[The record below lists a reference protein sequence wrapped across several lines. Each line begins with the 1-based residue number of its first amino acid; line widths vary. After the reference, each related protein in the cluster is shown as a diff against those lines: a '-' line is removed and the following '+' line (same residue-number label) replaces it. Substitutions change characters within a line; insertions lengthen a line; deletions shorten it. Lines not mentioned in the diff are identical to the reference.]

1 MFAALLHARKMLSLQ
16 PECVRFDIYRTAAV
30 LEQNQGSQR
39 ANAFLI
45 SFCKKALPRLEL
57 VAKKYECAGINNN
70 ASAAIF
76 GGHFDTELM
85 QYLASRMV
93 NMVARYNRLPD
104 MARADIDLLAADI
117 ANFTRAELAN
127 IDDTGFSELKTLYTW
142 YMRAGIISLQFNV
155 TPPHWERVTKKY
167 VGEDEIAPA
176 ITRMFN
182 EVWWRGRLRRIA
194 AAWREHLLIAAGNVS
209 KKKHAYASKNCVTD
223 WREQKRRTR
232 EFLKG
237 LDLEDE
243 DGNRISLIEKYDGSV
258 ANPAIRRCELMT
270 RIRGFENICNE
281 LGYVGEFYTLTA
293 PSKYHATTKAGYRNT
308 KWKGASPSDTQSYL
322 TGLWA
327 RIRAKLHREE
337 IRIFGIRVAEPH
349 HDGTPHWHMLMFM
362 LPEDVERVRLIIRD
376 YAREEDHHELRS
388 DKAKKARFH
397 AEAIDPEK
405 GSATGYVAKYISK
418 NIDGYALDGETDDES
433 GELLKETAPAVSA
446 WAARWHI
453 RQFQFIGGAPVTV
466 YRELR
471 RLADTETAHGL
482 SVEFAAVHDA
492 ADAGDW
498 AGYVNAQGGPFVRR
512 DDLQV
517 RTLYEPRAEFNQY
530 GEETV
535 CIRGVYDSAI
545 GAGTPIL
552 TRLTQWKIVPKRAVD
567 LDVDVKGA
575 PAPSRSSV
583 NNCTG
588 SENDPPILDLS
599 KPLSRRERR
608 ELANRLRK
616 QKPAIR
622 RKFIH
627 GTDEQYAAIAKTI
640 DEIYLTTGTII
651 SRCEALHLMSGGKS
665 CFNGKWL
672 RGTGEGEVFS
682 AAPSHQAQARKIL
695 SRVAALAG
703 GKGGMKGN
711 VHPYH
716 AHTVYDAAI
725 FLHTF
730 YQFVILYVY
739 TVSRRGGCVNRE
751 LNEHVMIE
759 RVEMIARLTAE
770 SACQEKDREIAL
782 NLIAEI
788 ARGNLIKNDSFSV
801 VFSAEP
807 VGKKL
812 KKEHEVRINI
822 TLDKDQK
829 IEQSLI
835 DAFQSELT
843 RRVATIF
850 PSTRVFVRK
859 GSITGVELT
868 GVENDSDRERLD
880 NILQEVWEDESWR

>member
-1 MFAALLHARKMLSLQ
+1 M
-16 PECVRFDIYRTAAV
+16 RFDVYRTAAV

-57 VAKKYECAGINNN
+57 VAKKYECAGIKSNV
-70 ASAAIF
+70 SAAVF
-76 GGHFDTELM
+76 GGHFDTQLM

-93 NMVARYNRLPD
+93 NMAARYNRLPD
-104 MARADIDLLAADI
+104 MSRADIDLLAADI
-117 ANFTRAELAN
+117 ANFIRAELAD

-142 YMRAGIISLQFNV
+142 YMRAGFISLQFNV
-155 TPPHWERVTKKY
+155 TPPHWERVTKKF

-194 AAWREHLLIAAGNVS
+194 AAWREHLQIAVGNVS
-209 KKKHAYASKNCVTD
+209 KKRHAYASKNCVTD

-293 PSKYHATTKAGYRNT
+293 PSKYHATTKAGYRNS
-308 KWKGASPSDTQSYL
+308 KWNGSSPSDTQSYL

-376 YAREEDHHELRS
+376 YAWEEDRHELRS

-545 GAGTPIL
+545 GADTPIL

-567 LDVDVKGA
+567 LAVDVKGA

-588 SENDPPILDLS
+588 SESEPPALDLT
-599 KPLSRRERR
+599 KPLSRREKR
-608 ELANRLRK
+608 ELTNRLRK
-616 QKPAIR
+616 KKPATR

-627 GTDEQYAAIAKTI
+627 GTDEQNAAIAKTI
-640 DEIYLTTGTII
+640 DEIHLTTGNTI
-651 SRCEALHLMSGGKS
+651 SRGEALHLMAGGKS
-665 CFNGKWL
+665 CFEGKWL
-672 RGTGEGEVFS
+672 SGTARGEIFS
-682 AAPSHQAQARKIL
+682 AAPSHEAKARKIL
-695 SRVAALAG
+695 NRVA
-703 GKGGMKGN
+703 
-711 VHPYH
+711 V
-716 AHTVYDAAI
+716 
-725 FLHTF
+725 
-730 YQFVILYVY
+730 
-739 TVSRRGGCVNRE
+739 
-751 LNEHVMIE
+751 
-759 RVEMIARLTAE
+759 
-770 SACQEKDREIAL
+770 
-782 NLIAEI
+782 IAEL
-788 ARGNLIKNDSFSV
+788 AMKCN
-801 VFSAEP
+801 
-807 VGKKL
+807 
-812 KKEHEVRINI
+812 H
-822 TLDKDQK
+822 
-829 IEQSLI
+829 
-835 DAFQSELT
+835 
-843 RRVATIF
+843 
-850 PSTRVFVRK
+850 
-859 GSITGVELT
+859 
-868 GVENDSDRERLD
+868 
-880 NILQEVWEDESWR
+880 

>member
-1 MFAALLHARKMLSLQ
+1 MFAALLHARKVLSLQ
-16 PECVRFDIYRTAAV
+16 PECVRFDVYRTATV

-57 VAKKYECAGINNN
+57 VAKKYECVGINSNVST
-70 ASAAIF
+70 AVF
-76 GGHFDTELM
+76 GGHLDTQLM

-93 NMVARYNRLPD
+93 NMVARFNRLPD
-104 MARADIDLLAADI
+104 MSRADIDLLASDI
-117 ANFTRAELAN
+117 ANFIRSELAD
-127 IDDTGFSELKTLYTW
+127 IDDTGLSELETLYTW
-142 YMRAGIISLQFNV
+142 YMQAGIISLQFNV

-182 EVWWRGRLRRIA
+182 DVWWRGRLRRIA
-194 AAWREHLLIAAGNVS
+194 AAWREHLHIAVGNVS

-293 PSKYHATTKAGYRNT
+293 PSKYHATTKAGYRNS
-308 KWKGASPSDTQSYL
+308 KWNGASPSDTQSYL

-376 YAREEDHHELRS
+376 YAWEEDRHELRS

-471 RLADTETAHGL
+471 RLSDTETAHGL

-530 GEETV
+530 GEETI
-535 CIRGVYDSAI
+535 CIRGVYDSAV
-545 GAGTPIL
+545 GADTPIL

-567 LDVDVKGA
+567 LAVDVKGA

-588 SENDPPILDLS
+588 SESEPPELDLS
-599 KPLSRRERR
+599 KPLSRSERR
-608 ELANRLRK
+608 KLTARLRDK
-616 QKPAIR
+616 KSAIR
-622 RKFIH
+622 RDFVH
-627 GTDEQYAAIAKTI
+627 GTDKQGAAIDRTI
-640 DEIYLTTGTII
+640 DEIHLITGETI
-651 SRCEALHLMSGGKS
+651 SRGEALHLMAGGKS
-665 CFNGKWL
+665 CINGKWC
-672 RGTGEGEVFS
+672 RGSATGQIFP
-682 AAPSHQAQARKIL
+682 AAPSNRARARQIL
-695 SRVAALAG
+695 NRVAELA
-703 GKGGMKGN
+703 
-711 VHPYH
+711 
-716 AHTVYDAAI
+716 AA
-725 FLHTF
+725 
-730 YQFVILYVY
+730 
-739 TVSRRGGCVNRE
+739 S
-751 LNEHVMIE
+751 
-759 RVEMIARLTAE
+759 
-770 SACQEKDREIAL
+770 
-782 NLIAEI
+782 
-788 ARGNLIKNDSFSV
+788 
-801 VFSAEP
+801 
-807 VGKKL
+807 KL
-812 KKEHEVRINI
+812 RI
-822 TLDKDQK
+822 
-829 IEQSLI
+829 
-835 DAFQSELT
+835 
-843 RRVATIF
+843 
-850 PSTRVFVRK
+850 
-859 GSITGVELT
+859 
-868 GVENDSDRERLD
+868 
-880 NILQEVWEDESWR
+880 

>member
-1 MFAALLHARKMLSLQ
+1 MAVQFAFPWNAPRSAIASPYLTYDQQYRRDRMFAALLHARKVLSLQ
-16 PECVRFDIYRTAAV
+16 PECVRFDIYRTATV

-57 VAKKYECAGINNN
+57 VAKKYECVGINSNV
-70 ASAAIF
+70 SAAVF
-76 GGHFDTELM
+76 DGHFDTQLM

-93 NMVARYNRLPD
+93 NMVARFNRLPD
-104 MARADIDLLAADI
+104 MSRADIDLLAADI
-117 ANFTRAELAN
+117 ANFIRAELAD

-142 YMRAGIISLQFNV
+142 YMRAGFISLQFNV
-155 TPPHWERVTKKY
+155 TPPKWERVTKKY
-167 VGEDEIAPA
+167 FCEDEIAPA
-176 ITRMFN
+176 VMRMLN

-194 AAWREHLLIAAGNVS
+194 AAWREHLQIAVGNVS
-209 KKKHAYASKNCVTD
+209 KKRHAYASKNCVTD

-243 DGNRISLIEKYDGSV
+243 EGNRISLIEKYDGSV
-258 ANPAIRRCELMT
+258 ANPAIRRCELMA

-293 PSKYHATTKAGYRNT
+293 PSKYHATTKAGYRNS
-308 KWKGASPSDTQSYL
+308 KWNGASPSDTQNYL

-376 YAREEDHHELRS
+376 YAWEEDHYELRS

-471 RLADTETAHGL
+471 RMADPETARAL

-492 ADAGDW
+492 AHYGRW
-498 AGYVNAQGGPFVRR
+498 ADYVNAQGGPFVRR

-517 RTLYEPRAEFNQY
+517 RTLYEPRTEFNQY

-535 CIRGVYDSAI
+535 CIKGVYDASI
-545 GAGTPIL
+545 GAGSPIL

-567 LDVDVKGA
+567 LAVDVKGA
-575 PAPSRSSV
+575 SAPSRSSV

-588 SENDPPILDLS
+588 SESDPLEIDLS

-608 ELANRLRK
+608 ELTNRLRK
-616 QKPAIR
+616 QKPQIR
-622 RKFIH
+622 PKFTH
-627 GTDEQYAAIAKTI
+627 GTDEQNVVVEKTI
-640 DEIYLTTGTII
+640 DEIHLTTGITI
-651 SRCEALHLMSGGKS
+651 SRGEALHLMAGGKS
-665 CFNGKWL
+665 CFDGKWL
-672 RGTGEGEVFS
+672 RGTAKGEIFF
-682 AAPSHQAQARKIL
+682 AAPSHQTKAKKHQAKATEIL
-695 SRVAALAG
+695 NRVVVLA
-703 GKGGMKGN
+703 
-711 VHPYH
+711 
-716 AHTVYDAAI
+716 
-725 FLHTF
+725 
-730 YQFVILYVY
+730 
-739 TVSRRGGCVNRE
+739 E
-751 LNEHVMIE
+751 L
-759 RVEMIARLTAE
+759 AT
-770 SACQEKDREIAL
+770 EI
-782 NLIAEI
+782 
-788 ARGNLIKNDSFSV
+788 
-801 VFSAEP
+801 
-807 VGKKL
+807 
-812 KKEHEVRINI
+812 
-822 TLDKDQK
+822 
-829 IEQSLI
+829 
-835 DAFQSELT
+835 
-843 RRVATIF
+843 
-850 PSTRVFVRK
+850 
-859 GSITGVELT
+859 
-868 GVENDSDRERLD
+868 
-880 NILQEVWEDESWR
+880 

>member
-1 MFAALLHARKMLSLQ
+1 MGISYAYPWNAPRSAISSPYLTYDEEHRRDRMIAALLHARKALSLQ
-16 PECVRFDIYRTAAV
+16 PECVRFDVYRTAAV

-57 VAKKYECAGINNN
+57 VAKKYECAGINSNV
-70 ASAAIF
+70 SAAVF
-76 GGHFDTELM
+76 SGHFDTRLM

-104 MARADIDLLAADI
+104 MSRADIDLLAGDI
-117 ANFTRAELAN
+117 ANFIRSELAN
-127 IDDTGFSELKTLYTW
+127 IDDSGFGELKTLYTW
-142 YMRAGIISLQFNV
+142 YMHAGFISLQFNV
-155 TPPHWERVTKKY
+155 TPPHWDRVTNKY
-167 VGEDEIAPA
+167 FNKDDIAPA
-176 ITRMFN
+176 VIRMFT
-182 EVWWRGRLRRIA
+182 ESWWRSRLRRVA
-194 AAWREHLLIAAGNVS
+194 SAWREHLQIAVGNVS
-209 KKKHAYASKNCVTD
+209 KKRHAYASKNCVTD

-237 LDLEDE
+237 LELEDE

-293 PSKYHATTKAGYRNT
+293 PSKYHATTKAGYRNS
-308 KWKGASPSDTQSYL
+308 KWNGASPADTQSYL

-362 LPEDVERVRLIIRD
+362 LPEDVERVRHIIRD
-376 YAREEDHHELRS
+376 YTWEEDRHELRS

-535 CIRGVYDSAI
+535 CIRGVYDSAV
-545 GAGTPIL
+545 GVDTPIL

-567 LDVDVKGA
+567 LAVDVKGA

-583 NNCTG
+583 NNCTE
-588 SENDPPILDLS
+588 SESDPPELDLT
-599 KPLSRRERR
+599 KPLSRHKKR
-608 ELANRLRK
+608 ELTNRLRK
-616 QKPAIR
+616 QKSAIR
-622 RKFIH
+622 QTFSH
-627 GTDEQYAAIAKTI
+627 GTEEQDAAVAKTI
-640 DEIYLTTGTII
+640 DEIHLTAGITI
-651 SRCEALHLMSGGKS
+651 SRGEALHLMAGGKS
-665 CFNGKWL
+665 CYVGKWL
-672 RGTGEGEVFS
+672 RGTSKGEIFS
-682 AAPSHQAQARKIL
+682 AAPSQQAKSKNIL
-695 SRVAALAG
+695 ERVAGLS
-703 GKGGMKGN
+703 
-711 VHPYH
+711 V
-716 AHTVYDAAI
+716 AAKR
-725 FLHTF
+725 
-730 YQFVILYVY
+730 Y
-739 TVSRRGGCVNRE
+739 
-751 LNEHVMIE
+751 
-759 RVEMIARLTAE
+759 
-770 SACQEKDREIAL
+770 
-782 NLIAEI
+782 
-788 ARGNLIKNDSFSV
+788 
-801 VFSAEP
+801 
-807 VGKKL
+807 
-812 KKEHEVRINI
+812 
-822 TLDKDQK
+822 
-829 IEQSLI
+829 
-835 DAFQSELT
+835 
-843 RRVATIF
+843 
-850 PSTRVFVRK
+850 RK
-859 GSITGVELT
+859 
-868 GVENDSDRERLD
+868 
-880 NILQEVWEDESWR
+880 

>member
-1 MFAALLHARKMLSLQ
+1 MHSSMVAYAYPWNAPRSAIASPYLTYDQQYRRDRMFAALLHARKVLSLQ
-16 PECVRFDIYRTAAV
+16 PECVRFDVYRTAAV

-57 VAKKYECAGINNN
+57 VAKKYECVGINSNV
-70 ASAAIF
+70 SAAVF
-76 GGHFDTELM
+76 GGLFDTQLM
-85 QYLASRMV
+85 QFLASRMV

-104 MARADIDLLAADI
+104 MSRADIDLLASDI
-117 ANFTRAELAN
+117 ANFIRAELAD

-142 YMRAGIISLQFNV
+142 YMRAGFISLQFNV

-194 AAWREHLLIAAGNVS
+194 AAWREHLHIAVGNVS

-243 DGNRISLIEKYDGSV
+243 DGNRISLIEKYDVSV

-376 YAREEDHHELRS
+376 YAWEEDRHELRS

-535 CIRGVYDSAI
+535 CIRGVYDSAV

-567 LDVDVKGA
+567 LAVDVKGA

-588 SENDPPILDLS
+588 SENEPPELDLS
-599 KPLSRRERR
+599 KPLSRHERR
-608 ELANRLRK
+608 ALTNRLRK
-616 QKPAIR
+616 KKAVSQ

-627 GTDEQYAAIAKTI
+627 GTDEQATAIYKTI
-640 DEIYLTTGTII
+640 DEIHQTTGISI
-651 SRCEALHLMSGGKS
+651 SRGEAMHLIAGGKS

-672 RGTGEGEVFS
+672 RGTSKGEIFS
-682 AAPSHQAQARKIL
+682 ASPSYQEKARKIL
-695 SRVAALAG
+695 NRVASLASSG
-703 GKGGMKGN
+703 GEG
-711 VHPYH
+711 
-716 AHTVYDAAI
+716 
-725 FLHTF
+725 
-730 YQFVILYVY
+730 
-739 TVSRRGGCVNRE
+739 RR
-751 LNEHVMIE
+751 
-759 RVEMIARLTAE
+759 
-770 SACQEKDREIAL
+770 
-782 NLIAEI
+782 
-788 ARGNLIKNDSFSV
+788 
-801 VFSAEP
+801 
-807 VGKKL
+807 
-812 KKEHEVRINI
+812 
-822 TLDKDQK
+822 
-829 IEQSLI
+829 
-835 DAFQSELT
+835 
-843 RRVATIF
+843 
-850 PSTRVFVRK
+850 
-859 GSITGVELT
+859 
-868 GVENDSDRERLD
+868 
-880 NILQEVWEDESWR
+880 

>member
-1 MFAALLHARKMLSLQ
+1 MFAALLHARKVLSLQ
-16 PECVRFDIYRTAAV
+16 PECVRFDVYRTAAV

-57 VAKKYECAGINNN
+57 VAKKYVCAGIDSKV
-70 ASAAIF
+70 SAAVF

-104 MARADIDLLAADI
+104 MSRADIDLLAADI
-117 ANFTRAELAN
+117 ANFIRAELAN
-127 IDDTGFSELKTLYTW
+127 NDDAEFSELKTLYTW
-142 YMRAGIISLQFNV
+142 YMRAGFISLQFNV

-167 VGEDEIAPA
+167 VGQDEIAPA
-176 ITRMFN
+176 VMRMFN

-194 AAWREHLLIAAGNVS
+194 ASWREHLQIAVGNVS
-209 KKKHAYASKNCVTD
+209 KKRHAYASKNCVTD

-243 DGNRISLIEKYDGSV
+243 YGNRISLIEKYDGSV

-293 PSKYHATTKAGYRNT
+293 PSKYHATTKAGYRNS
-308 KWKGASPSDTQSYL
+308 KWNGASPSDTQSYL

-376 YAREEDHHELRS
+376 YAWEEDHHELRS

-517 RTLYEPRAEFNQY
+517 RTLYEPRTEFNQY

-567 LDVDVKGA
+567 LAVDVKGA

-588 SENDPPILDLS
+588 SESDPPILDLT

-608 ELANRLRK
+608 ELTNRLRK
-616 QKPAIR
+616 QKPAVR
-622 RKFIH
+622 RKFTH
-627 GTDEQYAAIAKTI
+627 GTDEQTAAIAKTI
-640 DEIYLTTGTII
+640 DEIHLTTGITI
-651 SRCEALHLMSGGKS
+651 SRGEALHLMAGGKS
-665 CFNGKWL
+665 CFNGRWV
-672 RGTGEGEVFS
+672 RGTSKGEIF
-682 AAPSHQAQARKIL
+682 AASPSHQAQARKIL
-695 SRVAALAG
+695 RRVAALA
-703 GKGGMKGN
+703 
-711 VHPYH
+711 
-716 AHTVYDAAI
+716 
-725 FLHTF
+725 
-730 YQFVILYVY
+730 
-739 TVSRRGGCVNRE
+739 
-751 LNEHVMIE
+751 E
-759 RVEMIARLTAE
+759 RAT
-770 SACQEKDREIAL
+770 
-782 NLIAEI
+782 
-788 ARGNLIKNDSFSV
+788 
-801 VFSAEP
+801 
-807 VGKKL
+807 
-812 KKEHEVRINI
+812 
-822 TLDKDQK
+822 K
-829 IEQSLI
+829 I
-835 DAFQSELT
+835 
-843 RRVATIF
+843 
-850 PSTRVFVRK
+850 
-859 GSITGVELT
+859 
-868 GVENDSDRERLD
+868 
-880 NILQEVWEDESWR
+880 

>member
-1 MFAALLHARKMLSLQ
+1 MHNTTVAYAYPWNAPRSAIASPYLTYDQQHRRDRMFAALLHARKVLSLQ
-16 PECVRFDIYRTAAV
+16 PECVRFDVYRTAAV

-57 VAKKYECAGINNN
+57 VAKKYECTGIDSKV
-70 ASAAIF
+70 SAAVF
-76 GGHFDTELM
+76 GGHFDTEIM
-85 QYLASRMV
+85 QYMASRMV

-104 MARADIDLLAADI
+104 MSRADIDLLAADI
-117 ANFTRAELAN
+117 ANFIRAELADN
-127 IDDTGFSELKTLYTW
+127 DDAGFSELKTLYTW
-142 YMRAGIISLQFNV
+142 YMRAGFISMQFNV

-167 VGEDEIAPA
+167 VGQNEIAPA
-176 ITRMFN
+176 VMRMFN

-194 AAWREHLLIAAGNVS
+194 ASWREHLQIAVGNVS
-209 KKKHAYASKNCVTD
+209 KKRHAYASKNCVTD

-293 PSKYHATTKAGYRNT
+293 PSKYHATTKAGYRNS
-308 KWKGASPSDTQSYL
+308 KWNGASPSDTQSYL

-362 LPEDVERVRLIIRD
+362 LPEDVERVRFIIRN
-376 YAREEDHHELRS
+376 YAWEEDHHELRS

-517 RTLYEPRAEFNQY
+517 RTLYEPRTEFNQY

-535 CIRGVYDSAI
+535 CIRGVYDSSI

-567 LDVDVKGA
+567 LAVEVKGA
-575 PAPSRSSV
+575 HAPSRSSV

-588 SENDPPILDLS
+588 SESDPPILDLA

-608 ELANRLRK
+608 ELTNRLRTK
-616 QKPAIR
+616 KSVTR
-622 RKFIH
+622 RKFIL
-627 GTDEQYAAIAKTI
+627 GTDEQNAAVAKTI
-640 DEIYLTTGTII
+640 DEIHQTTGINI
-651 SRCEALHLMSGGKS
+651 SRGEALHLMAGGKS

-672 RGTGEGEVFS
+672 RGTAKGEVFS
-682 AAPSHQAQARKIL
+682 AAPSHQAQARRIL
-695 SRVAALAG
+695 TRVAALAE
-703 GKGGMKGN
+703 
-711 VHPYH
+711 
-716 AHTVYDAAI
+716 AA
-725 FLHTF
+725 TK
-730 YQFVILYVY
+730 
-739 TVSRRGGCVNRE
+739 S
-751 LNEHVMIE
+751 
-759 RVEMIARLTAE
+759 
-770 SACQEKDREIAL
+770 
-782 NLIAEI
+782 
-788 ARGNLIKNDSFSV
+788 DS
-801 VFSAEP
+801 
-807 VGKKL
+807 
-812 KKEHEVRINI
+812 
-822 TLDKDQK
+822 
-829 IEQSLI
+829 
-835 DAFQSELT
+835 
-843 RRVATIF
+843 
-850 PSTRVFVRK
+850 
-859 GSITGVELT
+859 
-868 GVENDSDRERLD
+868 
-880 NILQEVWEDESWR
+880 

>member
-1 MFAALLHARKMLSLQ
+1 MIAALLRARKELSLQ
-16 PECVRFDIYRTAAV
+16 PECVRFDVYRTATV

-45 SFCKKALPRLEL
+45 NFCKKALPRLEL
-57 VAKKYECAGINNN
+57 VAKKYESAGINSNLST
-70 ASAAIF
+70 AVF
-76 GGHFDTELM
+76 GGHFDTRLM
-85 QYLASRMV
+85 QYLVSRMV
-93 NMVARYNRLPD
+93 NLVARYNRLPD
-104 MARADIDLLAADI
+104 MSRADVDLLAGDI
-117 ANFTRAELAN
+117 ANFIRSELAN
-127 IDDTGFSELKTLYTW
+127 IDDSGFGEFKTLYTW
-142 YMRAGIISLQFNV
+142 YMHAGIISLQFNV
-155 TPPHWERVTKKY
+155 TPPHWERVANKY
-167 VGEDEIAPA
+167 FNKDDIAPA
-176 ITRMFN
+176 VIRMFT
-182 EVWWRGRLRRIA
+182 ESWWRNRLRRVA
-194 AAWREHLLIAAGNVS
+194 SAWREHLQIAVGNVS

-293 PSKYHATTKAGYRNT
+293 PSKYHATTKAGYRNS
-308 KWKGASPSDTQSYL
+308 KWNGASPSDTQSYL

-337 IRIFGIRVAEPH
+337 VRIFGIRVAEPH
-349 HDGTPHWHMLMFM
+349 HDGTPHWHMLIFM
-362 LPEDVERVRLIIRD
+362 LPEDVDRVRLIIRD
-376 YAREEDHHELRS
+376 YAWEEDRHELRS

-418 NIDGYALDGETDDES
+418 NIDGYALDGELDDES

-453 RQFQFIGGAPVTV
+453 RQFQFVGGAPVTV

-517 RTLYEPRAEFNQY
+517 RTLYEPRTEFNQY

-545 GAGTPIL
+545 GADTPIM

-567 LDVDVKGA
+567 LSVDVKGA

-583 NNCTG
+583 NNCMG
-588 SENDPPILDLS
+588 SESDPPILDLT

-608 ELANRLRK
+608 ELTNRLRK

-627 GTDEQYAAIAKTI
+627 GSDKQNAAIAKTI
-640 DEIYLTTGTII
+640 DEIHLTTGITI
-651 SRCEALHLMSGGKS
+651 SRGEALHLMAGGKS
-665 CFNGKWL
+665 CFDGKWL
-672 RGTGEGEVFS
+672 RATPKEEIFS
-682 AAPSHQAQARKIL
+682 AMPSHESKARKIL
-695 SRVAALAG
+695 SRAAALA
-703 GKGGMKGN
+703 
-711 VHPYH
+711 
-716 AHTVYDAAI
+716 
-725 FLHTF
+725 
-730 YQFVILYVY
+730 
-739 TVSRRGGCVNRE
+739 E
-751 LNEHVMIE
+751 LETKM
-759 RVEMIARLTAE
+759 
-770 SACQEKDREIAL
+770 
-782 NLIAEI
+782 
-788 ARGNLIKNDSFSV
+788 
-801 VFSAEP
+801 
-807 VGKKL
+807 
-812 KKEHEVRINI
+812 
-822 TLDKDQK
+822 
-829 IEQSLI
+829 
-835 DAFQSELT
+835 
-843 RRVATIF
+843 
-850 PSTRVFVRK
+850 
-859 GSITGVELT
+859 
-868 GVENDSDRERLD
+868 
-880 NILQEVWEDESWR
+880 

>member
-1 MFAALLHARKMLSLQ
+1 MIAALLHAKKELSLQ
-16 PECVRFDIYRTAAV
+16 PECVRFDVYRTATV

-57 VAKKYECAGINNN
+57 VAKKYESAGINSNVST
-70 ASAAIF
+70 AVF
-76 GGHFDTELM
+76 GGHFDTRLM

-93 NMVARYNRLPD
+93 NLVARYNRLPD
-104 MARADIDLLAADI
+104 ISRADVDLLASDI
-117 ANFTRAELAN
+117 ANFIRSELAN
-127 IDDTGFSELKTLYTW
+127 IDDSGFGELKTLYTW
-142 YMRAGIISLQFNV
+142 YMQAGIISLQFNV
-155 TPPHWERVTKKY
+155 NPPHWERVANKY
-167 VGEDEIAPA
+167 FNKDDIAPA
-176 ITRMFN
+176 VIRMFT
-182 EVWWRGRLRRIA
+182 ESWWRNRLRRVA
-194 AAWREHLLIAAGNVS
+194 SAWREHLQIAVGNVS

-293 PSKYHATTKAGYRNT
+293 PSKYHATTKAGYRNS
-308 KWKGASPSDTQSYL
+308 KWNGASPSDTQSYL

-362 LPEDVERVRLIIRD
+362 LPEDVDRVRLIIRD
-376 YAREEDHHELRS
+376 YAWKEDRHELRS

-418 NIDGYALDGETDDES
+418 NIDGYALDGELDDES

-453 RQFQFIGGAPVTV
+453 RQFQFVGGAPVTV

-471 RLADTETAHGL
+471 RLADTETANGL

-517 RTLYEPRAEFNQY
+517 RTLYEPRTEFNQY

-545 GAGTPIL
+545 GADTPIM

-567 LDVDVKGA
+567 LAVDVKGA

-588 SENDPPILDLS
+588 SESDPPELDLS
-599 KPLSRRERR
+599 KPLSRSEKRK
-608 ELANRLRK
+608 LTARLREK
-616 QKPAIR
+616 KRVTR
-622 RKFIH
+622 RDFVH
-627 GTDEQYAAIAKTI
+627 GTDKQIAAIDRTI
-640 DEIYLTTGTII
+640 DEIQLTTGETI
-651 SRCEALHLMSGGKS
+651 SRVEALHLMAGGKS
-665 CFNGKWL
+665 CINGKWC
-672 RGTGEGEVFS
+672 RGSSTGEIFP
-682 AAPSHQAQARKIL
+682 AAPSHRAQAIQIL
-695 SRVAALAG
+695 NRVAGLASVT
-703 GKGGMKGN
+703 K
-711 VHPYH
+711 
-716 AHTVYDAAI
+716 
-725 FLHTF
+725 L
-730 YQFVILYVY
+730 
-739 TVSRRGGCVNRE
+739 
-751 LNEHVMIE
+751 
-759 RVEMIARLTAE
+759 RL
-770 SACQEKDREIAL
+770 
-782 NLIAEI
+782 
-788 ARGNLIKNDSFSV
+788 
-801 VFSAEP
+801 
-807 VGKKL
+807 
-812 KKEHEVRINI
+812 
-822 TLDKDQK
+822 
-829 IEQSLI
+829 
-835 DAFQSELT
+835 
-843 RRVATIF
+843 
-850 PSTRVFVRK
+850 
-859 GSITGVELT
+859 
-868 GVENDSDRERLD
+868 
-880 NILQEVWEDESWR
+880 

>member
-1 MFAALLHARKMLSLQ
+1 MTNYVYAWNKPKQAIASPYLTYGEQHRRDRMFAALLHARKVLSLQ
-16 PECVRFDIYRTAAV
+16 PECVRFDVYRTAAV

-39 ANAFLI
+39 ANAFFI

-57 VAKKYECAGINNN
+57 VAKKYECAGIDSKV
-70 ASAAIF
+70 SAAVF
-76 GGHFDTELM
+76 GGHFDTEIM

-104 MARADIDLLAADI
+104 MSRADIDLLAADI
-117 ANFTRAELAN
+117 ANFIRAELAN
-127 IDDTGFSELKTLYTW
+127 IDDSDFGEFRTLYAW
-142 YMRAGIISLQFNV
+142 YMHAGFITQQFNV
-155 TPPHWERVTKKY
+155 TPPKWERVINKVFDKN
-167 VGEDEIAPA
+167 DIAPA
-176 ITRMFN
+176 VIRMFT
-182 EVWWRGRLRRIA
+182 ETWWRGRLRRIA
-194 AAWREHLLIAAGNVS
+194 ASWREHLQIAVGNVS
-209 KKKHAYASKNCVTD
+209 KKRHAYASKNCVTD

-376 YAREEDHHELRS
+376 YAWEEDLHELKS

-535 CIRGVYDSAI
+535 CIRGVYDAAI

-567 LDVDVKGA
+567 LAVDVKGA

-588 SENDPPILDLS
+588 SESDPPILDLT

-608 ELANRLRK
+608 ELTNRLRK
-616 QKPAIR
+616 QKPATR
-622 RKFIH
+622 RKFTH
-627 GTDEQYAAIAKTI
+627 GTDEQNAAIAKTI
-640 DEIYLTTGTII
+640 DEIHLTTGITI
-651 SRCEALHLMSGGKS
+651 SRGEALHLMAGGKS
-665 CFNGKWL
+665 CFNGRWV
-672 RGTGEGEVFS
+672 RGTSKGEIF
-682 AAPSHQAQARKIL
+682 AATPSHQAQARKIL
-695 SRVAALAG
+695 RRVAALA
-703 GKGGMKGN
+703 
-711 VHPYH
+711 
-716 AHTVYDAAI
+716 
-725 FLHTF
+725 
-730 YQFVILYVY
+730 
-739 TVSRRGGCVNRE
+739 
-751 LNEHVMIE
+751 
-759 RVEMIARLTAE
+759 EMAT
-770 SACQEKDREIAL
+770 
-782 NLIAEI
+782 
-788 ARGNLIKNDSFSV
+788 
-801 VFSAEP
+801 
-807 VGKKL
+807 
-812 KKEHEVRINI
+812 
-822 TLDKDQK
+822 K
-829 IEQSLI
+829 I
-835 DAFQSELT
+835 
-843 RRVATIF
+843 
-850 PSTRVFVRK
+850 
-859 GSITGVELT
+859 
-868 GVENDSDRERLD
+868 
-880 NILQEVWEDESWR
+880 

>member
-1 MFAALLHARKMLSLQ
+1 M
-16 PECVRFDIYRTAAV
+16 RFDVYRTAAV
-30 LEQNQGSQR
+30 LEQNQDSQR

-57 VAKKYECAGINNN
+57 VAKKYESAGINSNVST
-70 ASAAIF
+70 AVF
-76 GGHFDTELM
+76 GGHFDTRLM

-93 NMVARYNRLPD
+93 NLVARYNRLPD
-104 MARADIDLLAADI
+104 MSRADVDLLAGDI
-117 ANFTRAELAN
+117 ANFIRSELAN
-127 IDDTGFSELKTLYTW
+127 IDDSGFGELKTLYTW
-142 YMRAGIISLQFNV
+142 YMHAGFISLQFNV
-155 TPPHWERVTKKY
+155 TPPHWERVANKY
-167 VGEDEIAPA
+167 FNKDDIAPA
-176 ITRMFN
+176 VIRMFT
-182 EVWWRGRLRRIA
+182 ESWWRNRLRRVA
-194 AAWREHLLIAAGNVS
+194 SAWREHLQIAVGNVS

-293 PSKYHATTKAGYRNT
+293 PSKYHATTKAGYRNS
-308 KWKGASPSDTQSYL
+308 KWNGASPSDTQSYL

-376 YAREEDHHELRS
+376 YAWEEDRHELRS

-471 RLADTETAHGL
+471 RLADTETEHGL

-530 GEETV
+530 GEETI
-535 CIRGVYDSAI
+535 CIRGVYDSAV
-545 GAGTPIL
+545 GADTPIL

-567 LDVDVKGA
+567 LAVDVKGA

-588 SENDPPILDLS
+588 SESEPLILDLT
-599 KPLSRRERR
+599 KPLSQRERR
-608 ELANRLRK
+608 VLTNRLRK
-616 QKPAIR
+616 KKPAIR
-622 RKFIH
+622 QKFIH
-627 GTDEQYAAIAKTI
+627 GTDEQKAAIVKTI
-640 DEIYLTTGTII
+640 DEIHLTTGITIN
-651 SRCEALHLMSGGKS
+651 RGEALHLIAGGKS
-665 CFNGKWL
+665 CFDGKWL
-672 RGTGEGEVFS
+672 RGTAKGEIFT
-682 AAPSHQAQARKIL
+682 AAPSYHAKVRKIL
-695 SRVAALAG
+695 SRVAVLPRLA
-703 GKGGMKGN
+703 
-711 VHPYH
+711 
-716 AHTVYDAAI
+716 
-725 FLHTF
+725 
-730 YQFVILYVY
+730 
-739 TVSRRGGCVNRE
+739 
-751 LNEHVMIE
+751 
-759 RVEMIARLTAE
+759 
-770 SACQEKDREIAL
+770 
-782 NLIAEI
+782 
-788 ARGNLIKNDSFSV
+788 
-801 VFSAEP
+801 
-807 VGKKL
+807 
-812 KKEHEVRINI
+812 KEV
-822 TLDKDQK
+822 
-829 IEQSLI
+829 
-835 DAFQSELT
+835 
-843 RRVATIF
+843 
-850 PSTRVFVRK
+850 
-859 GSITGVELT
+859 
-868 GVENDSDRERLD
+868 
-880 NILQEVWEDESWR
+880 

>member
-1 MFAALLHARKMLSLQ
+1 MNKVIDTPVSAKATGEIDYAFVWNFPKQAIASPYLTYDQQYRRDRMFAALLHARKVLSLQ
-16 PECVRFDIYRTAAV
+16 PECVRFDVYRTAAV
-30 LEQNQGSQR
+30 LAQNQGSQR
-39 ANAFLI
+39 ANDFLI

-57 VAKKYECAGINNN
+57 VAKKYECVGINSNVST
-70 ASAAIF
+70 AVF
-76 GGHFDTELM
+76 GGHFDTKLM

-104 MARADIDLLAADI
+104 MSRADIDLLAADI
-117 ANFTRAELAN
+117 ANFIRAELAD

-142 YMRAGIISLQFNV
+142 YMRAGFISLQFNV

-176 ITRMFN
+176 IARMFN
-182 EVWWRGRLRRIA
+182 DVWWRGRLRRIA
-194 AAWREHLLIAAGNVS
+194 AAWREHLQITVGNVS

-237 LDLEDE
+237 LELEDE
-243 DGNRISLIEKYDGSV
+243 DGNRISLIEKFDGSV

-293 PSKYHATTKAGYRNT
+293 PSKYHATTKAGYRNS
-308 KWKGASPSDTQSYL
+308 KWNGASPSDTQSYL
-322 TGLWA
+322 AGLWA

-376 YAREEDHHELRS
+376 YAWEEDRHELKS
-388 DKAKKARFH
+388 DKAKKARFY

-418 NIDGYALDGETDDES
+418 NIDGYALDGEIDDES

-471 RLADTETAHGL
+471 RLADTEAAHGL

-517 RTLYEPRAEFNQY
+517 RTLYEPRTEFNQY

-567 LDVDVKGA
+567 LAVDVKGA

-588 SENDPPILDLS
+588 SESDPPELDLS
-599 KPLSRRERR
+599 KPLSRREKR
-608 ELANRLRK
+608 ELTNRLRK

-627 GTDEQYAAIAKTI
+627 GTDEQNAAIAKTI
-640 DEIYLTTGTII
+640 DEIHLTTGITI
-651 SRCEALHLMSGGKS
+651 SRGEALHLMAGGKS

-672 RGTGEGEVFS
+672 RGTAKGEIFT
-682 AAPSHQAQARKIL
+682 AAPSYQAKARIIL
-695 SRVAALAG
+695 NRVAALA
-703 GKGGMKGN
+703 
-711 VHPYH
+711 
-716 AHTVYDAAI
+716 
-725 FLHTF
+725 
-730 YQFVILYVY
+730 
-739 TVSRRGGCVNRE
+739 E
-751 LNEHVMIE
+751 L
-759 RVEMIARLTAE
+759 AT
-770 SACQEKDREIAL
+770 
-782 NLIAEI
+782 
-788 ARGNLIKNDSFSV
+788 
-801 VFSAEP
+801 
-807 VGKKL
+807 
-812 KKEHEVRINI
+812 
-822 TLDKDQK
+822 K
-829 IEQSLI
+829 I
-835 DAFQSELT
+835 
-843 RRVATIF
+843 
-850 PSTRVFVRK
+850 
-859 GSITGVELT
+859 
-868 GVENDSDRERLD
+868 
-880 NILQEVWEDESWR
+880 

>member
-1 MFAALLHARKMLSLQ
+1 MFAALLHARKVLSLQ
-16 PECVRFDIYRTAAV
+16 PECVRFDVYRTATV

-57 VAKKYECAGINNN
+57 VAKKYECVGINSNVST
-70 ASAAIF
+70 AVF
-76 GGHFDTELM
+76 GGHLDTQLM

-93 NMVARYNRLPD
+93 NMVARFNRLPD
-104 MARADIDLLAADI
+104 MSRADIDLLASDI
-117 ANFTRAELAN
+117 ANFIRSELAD
-127 IDDTGFSELKTLYTW
+127 IDDTGLSELKTLYTW
-142 YMRAGIISLQFNV
+142 YMQAGIISLQFNV

-182 EVWWRGRLRRIA
+182 DVWWRGRLRRIA
-194 AAWREHLLIAAGNVS
+194 AAWREHLHIAVGNVS
-209 KKKHAYASKNCVTD
+209 KKRHAYASKNCVTD

-293 PSKYHATTKAGYRNT
+293 PSKYHATTKAGYRNR
-308 KWKGASPSDTQSYL
+308 KWNGASPSDSQSYL

-376 YAREEDHHELRS
+376 YAWEEDRHELRS

-418 NIDGYALDGETDDES
+418 NIDGYALDGELDDES

-535 CIRGVYDSAI
+535 CIRGVYDSAV
-545 GAGTPIL
+545 GVDTPIL

-567 LDVDVKGA
+567 LAVDVKGA

-588 SENDPPILDLS
+588 SESDPPELDLS
-599 KPLSRRERR
+599 KPLSRSERR
-608 ELANRLRK
+608 KLTARLRDK
-616 QKPAIR
+616 QRITR
-622 RKFIH
+622 REFVH
-627 GTDEQYAAIAKTI
+627 GTDKQSAAIDRTI
-640 DEIYLTTGTII
+640 DEIQLMTGETI
-651 SRCEALHLMSGGKS
+651 SRGEALHLMAGGKS
-665 CFNGKWL
+665 CINGKWC
-672 RGTGEGEVFS
+672 RSSETGDIFP
-682 AAPSHQAQARKIL
+682 AAPSHRAQARQIL
-695 SRVAALAG
+695 NRVAGLTSVT
-703 GKGGMKGN
+703 K
-711 VHPYH
+711 
-716 AHTVYDAAI
+716 
-725 FLHTF
+725 L
-730 YQFVILYVY
+730 
-739 TVSRRGGCVNRE
+739 
-751 LNEHVMIE
+751 
-759 RVEMIARLTAE
+759 RL
-770 SACQEKDREIAL
+770 
-782 NLIAEI
+782 
-788 ARGNLIKNDSFSV
+788 
-801 VFSAEP
+801 
-807 VGKKL
+807 
-812 KKEHEVRINI
+812 
-822 TLDKDQK
+822 
-829 IEQSLI
+829 
-835 DAFQSELT
+835 
-843 RRVATIF
+843 
-850 PSTRVFVRK
+850 
-859 GSITGVELT
+859 
-868 GVENDSDRERLD
+868 
-880 NILQEVWEDESWR
+880 

>member
-1 MFAALLHARKMLSLQ
+1 MGISYAYPWNAPRPAIASPYLTYDQQHRRDRMFAALLHARKVLSLQ
-16 PECVRFDIYRTAAV
+16 PECVRFDVYRTAAV

-57 VAKKYECAGINNN
+57 VAKKYECAGIDSKV
-70 ASAAIF
+70 SAAVF
-76 GGHFDTELM
+76 GGHFDTEIM

-104 MARADIDLLAADI
+104 MSRADIDLLAADI
-117 ANFTRAELAN
+117 ANFIRAELAD
-127 IDDTGFSELKTLYTW
+127 IDDAGVSELKTLYTW
-142 YMRAGIISLQFNV
+142 YMRAGFISLQFNV

-167 VGEDEIAPA
+167 VGQDEIAPA
-176 ITRMFN
+176 VMRMFN

-194 AAWREHLLIAAGNVS
+194 ASWREHLQIAVGNVS
-209 KKKHAYASKNCVTD
+209 KKRHAYASKNCVTD

-270 RIRGFENICNE
+270 RIRGFENICNG

-293 PSKYHATTKAGYRNT
+293 PSKYHATTKAGYSNS
-308 KWKGASPSDTQSYL
+308 KWNGASPSDTQSYL

-376 YAREEDHHELRS
+376 YAWDEDHHELRS

-517 RTLYEPRAEFNQY
+517 RTLYEPRPEFNQY

-535 CIRGVYDSAI
+535 CIRGVYDSAL

-567 LDVDVKGA
+567 LAVDVKGA

-588 SENDPPILDLS
+588 SESDPPILDLT

-608 ELANRLRK
+608 ELTNRLRK

-622 RKFIH
+622 RRFIH
-627 GTDEQYAAIAKTI
+627 GTDEQNAAIAKII
-640 DEIYLTTGTII
+640 DEIHLTTGTTI
-651 SRCEALHLMSGGKS
+651 SRGEALHLIAGGKS

-672 RGTGEGEVFS
+672 RGTAKGEVFS
-682 AAPSHQAQARKIL
+682 ATPSYRAQAMGIL

-703 GKGGMKGN
+703 M
-711 VHPYH
+711 V
-716 AHTVYDAAI
+716 T
-725 FLHTF
+725 
-730 YQFVILYVY
+730 
-739 TVSRRGGCVNRE
+739 
-751 LNEHVMIE
+751 
-759 RVEMIARLTAE
+759 
-770 SACQEKDREIAL
+770 
-782 NLIAEI
+782 
-788 ARGNLIKNDSFSV
+788 KNS
-801 VFSAEP
+801 
-807 VGKKL
+807 
-812 KKEHEVRINI
+812 N
-822 TLDKDQK
+822 
-829 IEQSLI
+829 
-835 DAFQSELT
+835 
-843 RRVATIF
+843 
-850 PSTRVFVRK
+850 
-859 GSITGVELT
+859 
-868 GVENDSDRERLD
+868 
-880 NILQEVWEDESWR
+880 

>member
-1 MFAALLHARKMLSLQ
+1 M
-16 PECVRFDIYRTAAV
+16 RFDVYRTAAV

-45 SFCKKALPRLEL
+45 SFCKKALSRLEL
-57 VAKKYECAGINNN
+57 VAKKYECVGINSNV
-70 ASAAIF
+70 SAAVF
-76 GGHFDTELM
+76 GGHFDTQLM

-104 MARADIDLLAADI
+104 MSRADIDLLAVDI
-117 ANFTRAELAN
+117 ANFIRAELAN

-142 YMRAGIISLQFNV
+142 YMRAGFISLQFNV

-167 VGEDEIAPA
+167 AGEDEIAPT

-194 AAWREHLLIAAGNVS
+194 AAWREHLQIAVGNVS
-209 KKKHAYASKNCVTD
+209 KKRHAYASKNCVTD

-293 PSKYHATTKAGYRNT
+293 PSKYHATTKAGYRNS
-308 KWKGASPSDTQSYL
+308 KWNGSSPSDTQSYL

-376 YAREEDHHELRS
+376 YAWEEDHHELRS
-388 DKAKKARFH
+388 NKAKKARFH

-433 GELLKETAPAVSA
+433 GELLKEAAPAVSA

-517 RTLYEPRAEFNQY
+517 RTLYERRAEFNQY
-530 GEETV
+530 GEETL
-535 CIRGVYDSAI
+535 CIRGVYDSAV
-545 GAGTPIL
+545 GADTPIL

-567 LDVDVKGA
+567 LAVDVKGA
-575 PAPSRSSV
+575 LAPSRSSV

-588 SENDPPILDLS
+588 IESEPPALDLT
-599 KPLSRRERR
+599 KPLSRREKR
-608 ELANRLRK
+608 ELTNRLRNK
-616 QKPAIR
+616 KPATR

-627 GTDEQYAAIAKTI
+627 GADEQNAAIAKTI
-640 DEIYLTTGTII
+640 DEIHLTTGNTI
-651 SRCEALHLMSGGKS
+651 SRGEALHLMAGGKS
-665 CFNGKWL
+665 CFEGKWL
-672 RGTGEGEVFS
+672 RGTARGEIFS
-682 AAPSHQAQARKIL
+682 AEPSHEAKARKIL
-695 SRVAALAG
+695 NRVAAIAKLAP
-703 GKGGMKGN
+703 K
-711 VHPYH
+711 
-716 AHTVYDAAI
+716 
-725 FLHTF
+725 
-730 YQFVILYVY
+730 
-739 TVSRRGGCVNRE
+739 R
-751 LNEHVMIE
+751 
-759 RVEMIARLTAE
+759 
-770 SACQEKDREIAL
+770 
-782 NLIAEI
+782 
-788 ARGNLIKNDSFSV
+788 
-801 VFSAEP
+801 
-807 VGKKL
+807 
-812 KKEHEVRINI
+812 
-822 TLDKDQK
+822 
-829 IEQSLI
+829 
-835 DAFQSELT
+835 
-843 RRVATIF
+843 
-850 PSTRVFVRK
+850 
-859 GSITGVELT
+859 
-868 GVENDSDRERLD
+868 
-880 NILQEVWEDESWR
+880 

>member
-1 MFAALLHARKMLSLQ
+1 MTGALTRAEFGIYAGSQFCPLSLAIVAGQYQADQTVLIIAMPLMHNTKVAYAYPWNAPRSAIASPYITYDQQHRRDRMFAALLHARKVLSLQ
-16 PECVRFDIYRTAAV
+16 PECVRFDVYRTAAV

-57 VAKKYECAGINNN
+57 VAKKYECAGIDSKV
-70 ASAAIF
+70 SAAVF

-104 MARADIDLLAADI
+104 MSRADIDLLAADI
-117 ANFTRAELAN
+117 ANFIRSELAD
-127 IDDTGFSELKTLYTW
+127 IDDAGVSELKTLYTW
-142 YMRAGIISLQFNV
+142 YMRAGFISLQFNV

-167 VGEDEIAPA
+167 VGQDEIAPA
-176 ITRMFN
+176 VMRMFN

-194 AAWREHLLIAAGNVS
+194 SSWREHLQIAVGNVS
-209 KKKHAYASKNCVTD
+209 KKRHAYASKNCVTD

-293 PSKYHATTKAGYRNT
+293 PSKYHATTKAGYRNS
-308 KWKGASPSDTQSYL
+308 KWNGASPSDTQSYL

-376 YAREEDHHELRS
+376 YAWDEDHHELRS

-517 RTLYEPRAEFNQY
+517 RTLYEPRTEFNQY

-567 LDVDVKGA
+567 LAVDVKGA

-588 SENDPPILDLS
+588 SESDPPILDLT
-599 KPLSRRERR
+599 KPLSRHERR

-616 QKPAIR
+616 QKPSTR

-627 GTDEQYAAIAKTI
+627 GTDEQKAALSKTI
-640 DEIYLTTGTII
+640 DEVQLTTGITI
-651 SRCEALHLMSGGKS
+651 SRGEALHLMAGGKS

-672 RGTGEGEVFS
+672 RGTAKGELFS
-682 AAPSHQAQARKIL
+682 AAPSLQAQARRIL
-695 SRVAALAG
+695 SRVADLAG
-703 GKGGMKGN
+703 A
-711 VHPYH
+711 V
-716 AHTVYDAAI
+716 T
-725 FLHTF
+725 
-730 YQFVILYVY
+730 
-739 TVSRRGGCVNRE
+739 
-751 LNEHVMIE
+751 
-759 RVEMIARLTAE
+759 
-770 SACQEKDREIAL
+770 
-782 NLIAEI
+782 
-788 ARGNLIKNDSFSV
+788 KN
-801 VFSAEP
+801 
-807 VGKKL
+807 
-812 KKEHEVRINI
+812 
-822 TLDKDQK
+822 
-829 IEQSLI
+829 
-835 DAFQSELT
+835 
-843 RRVATIF
+843 
-850 PSTRVFVRK
+850 
-859 GSITGVELT
+859 GS
-868 GVENDSDRERLD
+868 
-880 NILQEVWEDESWR
+880 

>member
-1 MFAALLHARKMLSLQ
+1 MTGALTRKEFGIYAGSQFCPLSLALVAGQYQADQTVLIIAMPLMHNTTVAYAYPWNAPRSAIASPYLTYDQQHRRDRMFAALLHARKVLSLQ
-16 PECVRFDIYRTAAV
+16 PECVRFDVYRTAAV

-57 VAKKYECAGINNN
+57 VAKKYECAGIDSKV
-70 ASAAIF
+70 SAAVF
-76 GGHFDTELM
+76 GGHFDTEIM

-93 NMVARYNRLPD
+93 NMVSRYNRLPD
-104 MARADIDLLAADI
+104 MSRADIDLLAADI
-117 ANFTRAELAN
+117 ANFIRAELADN
-127 IDDTGFSELKTLYTW
+127 DDAEFSELKTLYTW
-142 YMRAGIISLQFNV
+142 YMRAGFISMQFNV

-167 VGEDEIAPA
+167 VGQDEIAPA
-176 ITRMFN
+176 VMRMFN

-194 AAWREHLLIAAGNVS
+194 ASWREHLQIAVGNVS
-209 KKKHAYASKNCVTD
+209 KKRHAYASKNCVTD

-293 PSKYHATTKAGYRNT
+293 PSKYHATTKAGYRNS
-308 KWKGASPSDTQSYL
+308 KWYGASPSDTQSYL

-362 LPEDVERVRLIIRD
+362 LPEDVERVRLIIRN
-376 YAREEDHHELRS
+376 YAWEEDHHELRS
-388 DKAKKARFH
+388 EKAKKARFH

-517 RTLYEPRAEFNQY
+517 RTLYEPRTEFNQY

-535 CIRGVYDSAI
+535 CIRGVYDAAV

-567 LDVDVKGA
+567 LAVDVKGA

-588 SENDPPILDLS
+588 SESDPPILDLT

-616 QKPAIR
+616 QKPSTR
-622 RKFIH
+622 RKFTH
-627 GTDEQYAAIAKTI
+627 GTDEQKEALSKTI
-640 DEIYLTTGTII
+640 DEIHITTGITI
-651 SRCEALHLMSGGKS
+651 SRGEALHLMAGGKS

-672 RGTGEGEVFS
+672 RGTAKGEVFS
-682 AAPSHQAQARKIL
+682 ATPSQQAQARRII
-695 SRVAALAG
+695 SRVAAIVGA
-703 GKGGMKGN
+703 
-711 VHPYH
+711 V
-716 AHTVYDAAI
+716 T
-725 FLHTF
+725 
-730 YQFVILYVY
+730 
-739 TVSRRGGCVNRE
+739 
-751 LNEHVMIE
+751 
-759 RVEMIARLTAE
+759 
-770 SACQEKDREIAL
+770 
-782 NLIAEI
+782 
-788 ARGNLIKNDSFSV
+788 KN
-801 VFSAEP
+801 
-807 VGKKL
+807 
-812 KKEHEVRINI
+812 
-822 TLDKDQK
+822 
-829 IEQSLI
+829 
-835 DAFQSELT
+835 
-843 RRVATIF
+843 
-850 PSTRVFVRK
+850 
-859 GSITGVELT
+859 GS
-868 GVENDSDRERLD
+868 
-880 NILQEVWEDESWR
+880 

>member
-1 MFAALLHARKMLSLQ
+1 MHSSTVAYAYQWNTPRSAIASPYLTYDQQYRRDRMFAALLHARKVISLQ
-16 PECVRFDIYRTAAV
+16 PECVRFDVYRTAAV

-57 VAKKYECAGINNN
+57 VAKKYECASINSNV
-70 ASAAIF
+70 SAAVF
-76 GGHFDTELM
+76 GGHFDTQLM

-104 MARADIDLLAADI
+104 MSRADIDLLAADI
-117 ANFTRAELAN
+117 ANFIRSELAD
-127 IDDTGFSELKTLYTW
+127 IDDPGFSELKTLYTW

-182 EVWWRGRLRRIA
+182 DVWWRGRLRRIA
-194 AAWREHLLIAAGNVS
+194 AAWREHLQIAVGNVS

-293 PSKYHATTKAGYRNT
+293 PSKYHATTKAGYRNS
-308 KWKGASPSDTQSYL
+308 KWNGVSPSDTQSYL

-376 YAREEDHHELRS
+376 YAWEEDSHELRS

-433 GELLKETAPAVSA
+433 GELLKKTAPAVSA

-517 RTLYEPRAEFNQY
+517 RTLYESRAEFNQY

-567 LDVDVKGA
+567 LAVDVKGA
-575 PAPSRSSV
+575 PAPSWSSV

-588 SENDPPILDLS
+588 SESDPPELDLS
-599 KPLSRRERR
+599 KLLSRHERR
-608 ELANRLRK
+608 ALMNRLRK
-616 QKPAIR
+616 KKAVSQ

-627 GTDEQYAAIAKTI
+627 GTDEQVTAIDKTI
-640 DEIYLTTGTII
+640 GEIYLTTGISI
-651 SRCEALHLMSGGKS
+651 SRGEAMHLIAGGKS
-665 CFNGKWL
+665 CFNRKWL
-672 RGTGEGEVFS
+672 RGTSKGEIFS
-682 AAPSHQAQARKIL
+682 ASPSYQENARKIL
-695 SRVAALAG
+695 NRVASLATSG
-703 GKGGMKGN
+703 GEGG
-711 VHPYH
+711 
-716 AHTVYDAAI
+716 
-725 FLHTF
+725 
-730 YQFVILYVY
+730 
-739 TVSRRGGCVNRE
+739 R
-751 LNEHVMIE
+751 
-759 RVEMIARLTAE
+759 
-770 SACQEKDREIAL
+770 
-782 NLIAEI
+782 
-788 ARGNLIKNDSFSV
+788 
-801 VFSAEP
+801 
-807 VGKKL
+807 
-812 KKEHEVRINI
+812 
-822 TLDKDQK
+822 
-829 IEQSLI
+829 
-835 DAFQSELT
+835 
-843 RRVATIF
+843 
-850 PSTRVFVRK
+850 
-859 GSITGVELT
+859 
-868 GVENDSDRERLD
+868 
-880 NILQEVWEDESWR
+880 